1 MKGKREPLPTAPV
14 RDSAADAPA
23 TRERTRTLTPAVDI
37 HEQDDALVVIADVP
51 GLVRENLAIDVTD
64 NVLTINGRIARTET
78 GNIIAREFELNDY
91 FRQFTLGDRID
102 RDRITA
108 NLEQGV
114 LTINLPYAATARP
127 RRIEIK

>member
-1 MKGKREPLPTAPV
+1 MKGKREPLPAAPV
-14 RDSAADAPA
+14 RDTAAAVPA
-23 TRERTRTLTPAVDI
+23 TRERARTLPPAVDI
-37 HEQDDALVVIADVP
+37 YEQDDGLVVVADVP

-64 NVLTINGRIARTET
+64 NVLTINGRLARTEV
-78 GNIIAREFELNDY
+78 GGVIAREFELNDY

-114 LTINLPYAATARP
+114 LTITLPYAATARP
-127 RRIEIK
+127 RRIEIR